1 MTQILQRIQE
11 KNNNYRCVEALPT
24 KEKENVCK
32 IVMETLT
39 RSMKRDFRF
48 LILGNF
54 LVGELSGCA
63 HFAVPSCYEKE
74 KNFQAAQ
81 DSMKSSEDKK
91 FRRWCMIESVACQ
104 TKRAGEDP
112 RNFYYEGP
120 NIDSEYTRPL
130 PPKEC

>member
-24 KEKENVCK
+24 EEKENVCK
-32 IVMETLT
+32 IVIETLT

-63 HFAVPSCYEKE
+63 HFAVPSCYEEE
-74 KNFQAAQ
+74 KTF
-81 DSMKSSEDKK
+81 KLLK
-91 FRRWCMIESVACQ
+91 I
-104 TKRAGEDP
+104 
-112 RNFYYEGP
+112 
-120 NIDSEYTRPL
+120 L
-130 PPKEC
+130 